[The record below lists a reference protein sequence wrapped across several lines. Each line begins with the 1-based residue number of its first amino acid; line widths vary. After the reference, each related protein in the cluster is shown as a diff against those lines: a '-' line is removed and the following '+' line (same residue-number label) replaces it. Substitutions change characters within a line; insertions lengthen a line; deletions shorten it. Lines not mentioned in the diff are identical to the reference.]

1 MMRQGKRGVDARMVG
16 VARPDP
22 IGNNGAVARF
32 NQRVDEV
39 AVEKS
44 PRGISVQED
53 HGPRVT
59 APLVNVGHVAA
70 VDAQRFLLPWEEL
83 SKPCGLLIHVDGTG
97 IFVLSPRF
105 QRPVAIGP
113 FADAPARSK
122 YSAAARNAPAARS
135 NVSKV
140 ASPRSRASA
149 AASAAT
155 AARRSGTTCCD
166 STAIANGLCAR
177 CAKRASRSS
186 KGMVSLASFGRLG
199 A

>member
-1 MMRQGKRGVDARMVG
+1 MMRQRKRGIDARMVG

-22 IGNNGAVARF
+22 IGNHGAVARF
-32 NQRVDEV
+32 DERVDEV
-39 AVEKS
+39 AVKES
-44 PRGISVQED
+44 PRGISVEED

-59 APLVNVGHVAA
+59 APLDNVGHVA
-70 VDAQRFLLPWEEL
+70 VIHAQRLLLLWEDL
-83 SKPCGLLIHVDGTG
+83 SKPCGLLVHVDGTG

-105 QRPVAIGP
+105 QRPVAVGS
-113 FADAPARSK
+113 FAGVPARSK

-155 AARRSGTTCCD
+155 AARRSGTPCCD
-166 STAIANGLCAR
+166 S
-177 CAKRASRSS
+177 
-186 KGMVSLASFGRLG
+186 
-199 A
+199 